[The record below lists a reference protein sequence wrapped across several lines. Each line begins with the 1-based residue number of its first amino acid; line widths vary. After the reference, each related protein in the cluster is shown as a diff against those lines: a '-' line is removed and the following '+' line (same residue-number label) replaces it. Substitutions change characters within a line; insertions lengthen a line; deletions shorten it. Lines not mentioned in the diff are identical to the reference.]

1 MKGHRTAS
9 AQPFHGRCIIHL
21 TGWPQPCGGPEW
33 AQARF
38 RGKGTVVEISGLQL
52 TQGTLGPGPT
62 ETQGLGHPHQLSEP
76 FPYTPPASKES
87 QAPLWFQKATC
98 SDWSLISPL
107 APPAGQDRQPASV
120 HLQTPGRG
128 CWASAVRASP
138 AGHPSFK
145 KEICLFPCRLAASLA
160 FQGRLTQP
168 WRPPEYAVPR
178 ALLPCYGGPEVGHR
192 RPWKVGS
199 TLLEPQCFC

>member
-1 MKGHRTAS
+1 MGCSSPRE
-9 AQPFHGRCIIHL
+9 HL
-21 TGWPQPCGGPEW
+21 DQDPLRLRGWATLTSSLNPSHILLLHPKKVRPLFGSRKLPAVTG
-33 AQARF
+33 
-38 RGKGTVVEISGLQL
+38 
-52 TQGTLGPGPT
+52 
-62 ETQGLGHPHQLSEP
+62 LS
-76 FPYTPPASKES
+76 Y
-87 QAPLWFQKATC
+87 
-98 SDWSLISPL
+98 SPL

>member
-1 MKGHRTAS
+1 MGCSSPREHLDQDPLRLRGWAALAS
-9 AQPFHGRCIIHL
+9 SLNPSYIL
-21 TGWPQPCGGPEW
+21 
-33 AQARF
+33 
-38 RGKGTVVEISGLQL
+38 LL
-52 TQGTLGPGPT
+52 
-62 ETQGLGHPHQLSEP
+62 HP
-76 FPYTPPASKES
+76 KES

-128 CWASAVRASP
+128 CWALALRASL

-145 KEICLFPCRLAASLA
+145 KEICLFPCRLAAPLA
-160 FQGRLTQP
+160 FQGCLTQP
-168 WRPPEYAVPR
+168 RRPPEYAVPR
-178 ALLPCYGGPEVGHR
+178 ALLPCYEGPEVGHR

>member
-98 SDWSLISPL
+98 SDWSLIFPSSTSCRP
-107 APPAGQDRQPASV
+107 RQ
-120 HLQTPGRG
+120 
-128 CWASAVRASP
+128 
-138 AGHPSFK
+138 
-145 KEICLFPCRLAASLA
+145 AA
-160 FQGRLTQP
+160 
-168 WRPPEYAVPR
+168 
-178 ALLPCYGGPEVGHR
+178 
-192 RPWKVGS
+192 
-199 TLLEPQCFC
+199 CFCPSPDTREGLLGLGSQGLTGWTPLFQERNLPFPLQIGSLFGLPRTSHTALETP

>member
-52 TQGTLGPGPT
+52 TQGTLGPGTT

-87 QAPLWFQKATC
+87 QALLLSISRHQGGAAGPRQSGPHRLDTPLSRKKFAFSPADWQPLWPSKDV
-98 SDWSLISPL
+98 SHSLGDPLSTQCPGPCCLVMGDLKWGTEGHGRL
-107 APPAGQDRQPASV
+107 APLS
-120 HLQTPGRG
+120 
-128 CWASAVRASP
+128 
-138 AGHPSFK
+138 
-145 KEICLFPCRLAASLA
+145 
-160 FQGRLTQP
+160 
-168 WRPPEYAVPR
+168 
-178 ALLPCYGGPEVGHR
+178 
-192 RPWKVGS
+192 
-199 TLLEPQCFC
+199 